1 MLNAVAV
8 PLQWD
13 NYLVEGTN
21 MRDYLVLLCVEF
33 LLQWRN
39 ELITMEF
46 QEIIM
51 WLQVSQGLGS
61 EGQGLQFLYGLRGC
75 EGKE

>member
-61 EGQGLQFLYGLRGC
+61 EGQELQFLYGLRGC